1 MSKVGRKWVKC
12 EENER
17 ERVKLEKM
25 ERNEY
30 GKWEEKSEI
39 GEYGRESGKWE
50 EIKKEKEE
58 LKETW

>member
-1 MSKVGRKWVKC
+1 MRGKEWNWKKWKEMS
-12 EENER
+12 N
-17 ERVKLEKM
+17 M
-25 ERNEY
+25 D

-58 LKETW
+58 LK